1 MKRTGIQHLL
11 NIYTLC
17 FCRAGVVCAFLS
29 NELVYQKLRN
39 EGNVG
44 PVGKFTAM
52 LDHVDGFAN
61 TTVNVSRQ
69 IDFWNF
75 ELETFK

>member
-1 MKRTGIQHLL
+1 ML

-44 PVGKFTAM
+44 PVGKLTAT

-61 TTVNVSRQ
+61 TTVDVSRQ